1 MKTSKYKVT
10 SAKGFSLKN
19 YATEPDNPMEKK
31 DLKERIQI
39 DIEEIK
45 KVQELFFAD
54 SRYTMLMIF
63 QAMDAGGKDGAIRH
77 VMSGI
82 NPQGCDVRA
91 FKAPTSKELSHD
103 YLWRHHQAMPER
115 GIIGIHNRS
124 HYEFVL
130 TCKVNPAFVLKERIP
145 GIESVDKLNKA
156 FWKQRYE
163 QIVNFEKRQAESGM
177 VILKFFLHISK
188 DEQKMRLLERID
200 IPAKNWKFD
209 ASDLKSR
216 AKWNQ
221 YAQAYEE
228 AIAATAT
235 SFAPWYII
243 PADDKWYARALIA
256 RILKEQLQSLDIRYP
271 EMDPDSLELLRQ
283 ARLTLMSEE

>member
-1 MKTSKYKVT
+1 MKTAKYRIDSGK
-10 SAKGFSLKN
+10 SFSLKDWP
-19 YATEPDNPMEKK
+19 TEPDNPMEKK
-31 DLKERIQI
+31 ELKESIQI

-54 SRYTMLMIF
+54 NRYSLLMIF
-63 QAMDAGGKDGAIRH
+63 QAMDAAGKDGAIRH

-82 NPQGCDVRA
+82 NPQGCRVNA
-91 FKAPTSKELSHD
+91 FKAPTEKELSHD
-103 YLWRHHQAMPER
+103 FLWRHHQAVPER

-130 TCKVNPAFVLKERIP
+130 TCKVNPGFVLKERIP
-145 GIESVDKLNKA
+145 GIEKIEQLSKT
-156 FWKQRYE
+156 FWEQRYE

-177 VILKFFLHISK
+177 VILKFFLHVSK
-188 DEQKMRLLERID
+188 KEQKKRLLERID

-216 AKWNQ
+216 AQWDL
-221 YAQAYEE
+221 YMHAYED
-228 AIAATAT
+228 AIAATARKN
-235 SFAPWYII
+235 APWYII

-256 RILKEQLQSLDIRYP
+256 RVLKDNLQALDIKYP
-271 EMDPDSLELLRQ
+271 KLDEQALEGLKQSRIALLND
-283 ARLTLMSEE
+283 

>member
-1 MKTSKYKVT
+1 MKTAKYRIDSGK
-10 SAKGFSLKN
+10 SFSLKDWP
-19 YATEPDNPMEKK
+19 TEPDNPMEKK
-31 DLKERIQI
+31 ELKESIQI

-54 SRYTMLMIF
+54 NRYSLLMIF
-63 QAMDAGGKDGAIRH
+63 QAMDAAGKDGAIRH

-82 NPQGCDVRA
+82 NPQGCKVNA
-91 FKAPTSKELSHD
+91 FKAPTEKELSHD
-103 YLWRHHQAMPER
+103 FLWRHHQAVPER

-145 GIESVDKLNKA
+145 GIEKIEQLSKT
-156 FWKQRYE
+156 FWEQRYE

-177 VILKFFLHISK
+177 VILKFFLNVSK
-188 DEQKMRLLERID
+188 KEQKKRLLERID

-216 AKWNQ
+216 AQWDL
-221 YAQAYEE
+221 YMQAYED
-228 AIAATAT
+228 AIAATARKN
-235 SFAPWYII
+235 APWYII

-256 RILKEQLQSLDIRYP
+256 RVLKENLQALDIEYP
-271 EMDPDSLELLRQ
+271 KLDEQALEGLKQSRIALLND
-283 ARLTLMSEE
+283 